1 MISYEPLIKTLQE
14 QGMKR
19 SDLRQYM
26 SSATIAKLANH
37 EFLSLKTIDSIC
49 RILHCRVEDVIVYVE
64 EPEDEQSVEGNE
76 ST

>member
-1 MISYEPLIKTLQE
+1 MISYEPLIQTLKE
-14 QGMKR
+14 RGMKR
-19 SDLRQYM
+19 SDLRQYI
-26 SSATIAKLANH
+26 SSATIAKLANN

-64 EPEDEQSVEGNE
+64 EPKNEQPMEGHE

>member
-1 MISYEPLIKTLQE
+1 MISYEPLIQTLKE
-14 QGMKR
+14 RGVNR

-26 SSATIAKLANH
+26 SSATIAKLANN

-64 EPEDEQSVEGNE
+64 EPEDEQPVEGNE
-76 ST
+76 PT